1 MPIAS
6 LDWSQFPTERLK
18 YLRQAAVPRA
28 LLSGALACVIVTGAD
43 LNPTRLGWLF
53 ALVLV
58 EVAHWSLQRSA
69 ARALTEAHD
78 PGSMLLLAAL
88 LPALPWLALLWLP
101 GNSPD
106 LAAKIAV
113 ALPALILVGTI
124 AFATHRIGQTLYTSI
139 LTMAAAIAAA
149 QLDSAAI
156 FWWALPVVLLTS
168 WSACWIAQLI
178 AERIHNRLELRINAE
193 TIGLL
198 LREVESSATDWL
210 WQVDE
215 GRRIVR
221 PSPQFAHTF
230 DIAPEALEGL
240 PFLQLLAGSAW
251 ESGNFAEGL
260 RRLAEHLKARESFRD
275 LLLPV
280 TIGDR
285 ERWFELSASPREEKG
300 VFAGFRGVAS
310 DVTEARTAA
319 NRVHDAAYLDP
330 VTKFP
335 NRTRIFA
342 LLDDVMQE
350 TEKWDSRCAV
360 VVLGFERSALYE
372 YGRAIQDQVF
382 AEAAGRLREFLD
394 GNVLLG
400 RSDRN
405 EFVALVRDVPDEGYV
420 GALAEKMLAT
430 LTRPYEIY
438 DAPHQVEVAAGFAT
452 APRDGRTSAMLLR
465 SADLALHEAHD
476 VSRAPGEAPVARR
489 YEPKLHSAAEERRV
503 LEIALRGAVERSE
516 FLLLYQPIVR
526 GDGSLV
532 RFEALVRWNSPEY
545 GMVSPARFI
554 PLAED
559 ARLIGEI
566 GAWVLDTACE
576 EAARWPGA
584 VGISVNLSPYQL
596 DDPAFPDL
604 VTKILDRAA
613 VAPQRVTFEV
623 TEAMFF
629 RSEHVGQLDRI
640 AALGVQFALDD
651 FGTGYSSIG
660 YVARAKFNAMKLD
673 RSIVVSA
680 AMGTAPAIATVR
692 AAVGIATSFDMDCI
706 AEGIENQAE
715 LAAMADFGCTMF
727 QGYYFGRPMPASDVR
742 ALMHKSGGDLRCAAP
757 EPGTSQP
764 S

>member
-6 LDWSQFPTERLK
+6 LDWSQLPVEQLK
-18 YLRQAAVPRA
+18 YLRQAAVVRT
-28 LLSGALACVIVTGAD
+28 LLSLALAYVIVGGAD
-43 LNPTRLGWLF
+43 LNATRLCWLF
-53 ALVLV
+53 ALALV
-58 EVAHWSLQRSA
+58 EIAHWSLLGHV
-69 ARALTEAHD
+69 ARALGEAHD
-78 PGSMLLLAAL
+78 PNSMLLLAAL
-88 LPALPWLALLWLP
+88 LPALPWLALPWLH
-101 GNSPD
+101 GNLAD
-106 LAAKIAV
+106 LAKIAI
-113 ALPALILVGTI
+113 ALLVLILVGTI
-124 AFATHRIGQTLYTSI
+124 TFATHRIGQTLYTSM
-139 LTMAAAIAAA
+139 LTIAAVIATA
-149 QLDSAAI
+149 QFDSAAI
-156 FWWALPVVLLTS
+156 FWWALFVVPLTL
-168 WSACWIAQLI
+168 WSAFSIAELI
-178 AERIHNRLELRINAE
+178 AERIHNRFELRSKAE

-198 LREVESSATDWL
+198 LREFEDSKTDWL
-210 WQVDE
+210 WQIDA

-221 PSPQFAHTF
+221 PSPRFAHTF
-230 DIAPEALEGL
+230 DIVPEALEGV

-260 RRLAEHLKARESFRD
+260 QRLAEHLKARESFRD

-310 DVTEARTAA
+310 DVTEARAAA
-319 NRVHDAAYLDP
+319 NRVHEAAYLDP

-342 LLDDVMQE
+342 VLDDVMQE
-350 TEKWDSRCAV
+350 TEKWSSRCAV
-360 VVLGFERSALYE
+360 VVLGFELGALYD

-382 AEAAGRLREFLD
+382 AEAAGRLRELRDSNLF
-394 GNVLLG
+394 LG

-465 SADLALHEAHD
+465 SADLALHEARD
-476 VSRAPGEAPVARR
+476 VSRALGEAPVARR

-532 RFEALVRWNSPEY
+532 RFEALARWNSPDY

-554 PLAED
+554 PIAEE

-566 GAWVLDTACE
+566 GAWVLDAACE

-584 VGISVNLSPYQL
+584 VGISVNLSSYQL
-596 DDPAFPDL
+596 SDPAFPDL
-604 VTKILDRAA
+604 VIKILARTAI
-613 VAPQRVTFEV
+613 VPQRLTFEV
-623 TEAMFF
+623 TESLFF
-629 RSEHVGQLDRI
+629 RSEHLGLLDRI

-660 YVARAKFNAMKLD
+660 YVARTKFNAIKLD

-680 AMGTAPAIATVR
+680 TNGAASAIATVR
-692 AAVGIATSFDMDCI
+692 AAVGIATSFGMDCI
-706 AEGIENQAE
+706 AEGIENEGE
-715 LAAMADFGCTMF
+715 LAAMTDFGCTMF
-727 QGYYFGRPMPASDVR
+727 QGYYFGRPMPESDVR
-742 ALMHKSGGDLRCAAP
+742 ALMHESGGDVPRTAF

-764 S
+764 L